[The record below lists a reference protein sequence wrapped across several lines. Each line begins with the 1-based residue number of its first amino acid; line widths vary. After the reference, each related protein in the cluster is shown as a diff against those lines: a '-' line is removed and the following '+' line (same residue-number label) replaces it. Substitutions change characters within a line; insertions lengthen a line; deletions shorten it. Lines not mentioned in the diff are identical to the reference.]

1 MCAKF
6 IFIMDCNL
14 LAMLS
19 SYDIN
24 FKKRNGFMNDNNKES
39 LFYNNERRLFLKKSV
54 LLAASVP
61 LCASSLRN
69 EESLLHIIR
78 NGTTY
83 KIPFMRNGK
92 MEENGYYDLCKIFA
106 DTHDQIAVQMDPNLF
121 SVLAKAQQW
130 LASNHVDRPIILT
143 SGYRTQHTNS
153 MTEGAAVN
161 SMHLY
166 GKAADIHMQGI
177 PIDYLARLM
186 RLCGGAGIGIY
197 SGFVHVDTWKERSWR
212 G

>member
-1 MCAKF
+1 
-6 IFIMDCNL
+6 MDCNL
-14 LAMLS
+14 LIWFNNE
-19 SYDIN
+19 DIY
-24 FKKRNGFMNDNNKES
+24 FKKRNGFMNDKKEPFFCNS
-39 LFYNNERRLFLKKSV
+39 DRRLFLKKSA
-54 LLAASVP
+54 LLAASIP
-61 LCASSLRN
+61 LSASTRNN
-69 EESLLHIIR
+69 EETLLHIIR
-78 NGTTY
+78 NGNTY

-92 MEENGYYDLCKIFA
+92 IEEDGYYDLCKIFA
-106 DTHDQIAVQMDPNLF
+106 DTHDQVAVQMDPNLF

-153 MTEGAAVN
+153 MTEGSAVN

-166 GKAADIHMQGI
+166 GKAADIHMEGI
-177 PIDYLARLM
+177 PIDYMARLM

-197 SGFVHVDTWKERSWR
+197 SNFVHVDTWKERSWR

>member
-1 MCAKF
+1 MK
-6 IFIMDCNL
+6 DT
-14 LAMLS
+14 
-19 SYDIN
+19 IN
-24 FKKRNGFMNDNNKES
+24 EAPFFNNA
-39 LFYNNERRLFLKKSV
+39 RRYFLKSSI

-61 LCASSLRN
+61 LGASGFKEDETS
-69 EESLLHIIR
+69 LHIIR
-78 NGTTY
+78 NGKTY
-83 KIPFMRNGK
+83 KIPFIRNGK
-92 MEENGYYDLCKIFA
+92 MEENGYYDLCKIFS
-106 DTHDQIAVQMDPNLF
+106 DTHDKVAVQMDPYLF

-130 LASNHVDRPIILT
+130 LSGNQIHKPIILT

-166 GKAADIHMQGI
+166 GKAADIHMEGI
-177 PIDYLARLM
+177 PIEYLARLM

>member
-1 MCAKF
+1 M
-6 IFIMDCNL
+6 
-14 LAMLS
+14 
-19 SYDIN
+19 
-24 FKKRNGFMNDNNKES
+24 DNNRES
-39 LFYNNERRLFLKKSV
+39 FFCDDARRLFLKKS
-54 LLAASVP
+54 LLFTASVP
-61 LCASSLRN
+61 LGASSYKN
-69 EESLLHIIR
+69 DETLLHVIR

-83 KIPFMRNGK
+83 KIPFIRNGK

-106 DTHDQIAVQMDPNLF
+106 DTHDQVAVQMDPNLF
-121 SVLAKAQQW
+121 SVLAKGQQW
-130 LASNHVDRPIILT
+130 LANNHIDRPIILT
-143 SGYRTQHTNS
+143 SGYRTQHTNN

-166 GKAADIHMQGI
+166 GKAADIHMSGI
-177 PIDYLARLM
+177 PVDYLARLM

>member
-1 MCAKF
+1 MNYNHQDFFLDNHARRSF
-6 IFIMDCNL
+6 I
-14 LAMLS
+14 
-19 SYDIN
+19 
-24 FKKRNGFMNDNNKES
+24 
-39 LFYNNERRLFLKKSV
+39 KKSI

-61 LCASSLRN
+61 LCAQAYSD
-69 EESLLHIIR
+69 EEALLHIIR
-78 NGTTY
+78 NGNTY

-92 MEENGYYDLCKIFA
+92 VEENGYYDLCKIFA
-106 DTHDQIAVQMDPNLF
+106 DTHDQVAVQMDPNLF

-130 LASNHVDRPIILT
+130 LASNQVNRPIILT

-153 MTEGAAVN
+153 MTEGAALN
-161 SMHLY
+161 SMHMY
-166 GKAADIHMQGI
+166 GKAADIHMSGI

-197 SGFVHVDTWKERSWR
+197 SSFVHVDTWKERSWR

>member
-1 MCAKF
+1 
-6 IFIMDCNL
+6 
-14 LAMLS
+14 
-19 SYDIN
+19 
-24 FKKRNGFMNDNNKES
+24 MNDNIKES
-39 LFYNNERRLFLKKSV
+39 LFCNNERRLFLKKSA
-54 LLAASVP
+54 LLAASIP
-61 LCASSLRN
+61 LCGRSTN
-69 EESLLHIIR
+69 DEETLLHIIR
-78 NGTTY
+78 NGNTY

-92 MEENGYYDLCKIFA
+92 LEENGYYDLCKIFA
-106 DTHDQIAVQMDPNLF
+106 DMHDKVAVQMDPNLF

-153 MTEGAAVN
+153 MTEGSAVN

-177 PIDYLARLM
+177 PIEYMARLM

-197 SGFVHVDTWKERSWR
+197 SNFVHVDTWKERSWR

>member
-1 MCAKF
+1 
-6 IFIMDCNL
+6 
-14 LAMLS
+14 
-19 SYDIN
+19 
-24 FKKRNGFMNDNNKES
+24 MNNNCKES
-39 LFYNNERRLFLKKSV
+39 LIYNNGRRLFLKKSV

-61 LCASSLRN
+61 LCASSSRN

-78 NGTTY
+78 NGNTY

-177 PIDYLARLM
+177 PIEYLARLM

>member
-1 MCAKF
+1 
-6 IFIMDCNL
+6 
-14 LAMLS
+14 
-19 SYDIN
+19 
-24 FKKRNGFMNDNNKES
+24 MNNNTNES
-39 LFYNNERRLFLKKSV
+39 LFNNNGRRLFLKKSALFV
-54 LLAASVP
+54 ASVP
-61 LCASSLRN
+61 LCASGLSN
-69 EESLLHIIR
+69 EETLLHIIR
-78 NGTTY
+78 NGNTY

-143 SGYRTQHTNS
+143 SGYRTQHTNN
-153 MTEGAAVN
+153 MTEGSAVN

-177 PIDYLARLM
+177 PIEYLARLM

-197 SGFVHVDTWKERSWR
+197 SSFVHIDTWKERSWR

>member
-1 MCAKF
+1 
-6 IFIMDCNL
+6 MDCNL
-14 LAMLS
+14 LIWFNNE
-19 SYDIN
+19 DIY
-24 FKKRNGFMNDNNKES
+24 FKKRNGFMNDKKEPCFCNS
-39 LFYNNERRLFLKKSV
+39 DRRLFLKKSA
-54 LLAASVP
+54 LLAASIP
-61 LCASSLRN
+61 LSASTRNN
-69 EESLLHIIR
+69 EETLLHIIR
-78 NGTTY
+78 NGNTY

-92 MEENGYYDLCKIFA
+92 IEEDGYYDLCKIFA
-106 DTHDQIAVQMDPNLF
+106 DTHDQVAVQMDPNLF

-153 MTEGAAVN
+153 MTEGSAVN

-166 GKAADIHMQGI
+166 GKAADIHMEGI
-177 PIDYLARLM
+177 PIDYMARLM

-197 SGFVHVDTWKERSWR
+197 SNFVHVDTWKERSWR

>member
-1 MCAKF
+1 M
-6 IFIMDCNL
+6 
-14 LAMLS
+14 
-19 SYDIN
+19 
-24 FKKRNGFMNDNNKES
+24 
-39 LFYNNERRLFLKKSV
+39 KKS
-54 LLAASVP
+54 LLLTASVG
-61 LCASSLRN
+61 LGASGYKN
-69 EESLLHIIR
+69 DETLLHIIR

-83 KIPFMRNGK
+83 KIPFIRNGK
-92 MEENGYYDLCKIFA
+92 IEENGYYDLCKIFA
-106 DTHDQIAVQMDPNLF
+106 DTHDQVAVQMDPNLF

-130 LASNHVDRPIILT
+130 LASNQINRPIILT
-143 SGYRTQHTNS
+143 SGYRTQHTNN
-153 MTEGAAVN
+153 MTEGSAVN

-186 RLCGGAGIGIY
+186 RLSGGAGIGIY